1 MFFKGAQ
8 RKVNRLKKDIF
19 TEKGANRNHLAR
31 EIYDFINECARRSV
45 QYQDNTD

>member
-19 TEKGANRNHLAR
+19 TEKGANKACIWFQG
-31 EIYDFINECARRSV
+31 EK
-45 QYQDNTD
+45 